1 MVWLPKR
8 GRGPRER
15 HRTWL
20 KSRLLGRLS
29 RPRRGLGAAWRK
41 ISRTACTS
49 WAGNRRAT
57 ATRARWWP
65 LWRLVWALKNGMGR
79 VKVVIF
85 HSVSPVGMGK
95 PRETNGN
102 RHENATTHVRSHT
115 RASCEV
121 RPEGSNGHRLELMSM
136 SGVDDVLVMLCSL
149 ALVTFD
155 GLLGLVDSEP
165 FKSERT
171 EAPELEPS
179 PAVASSQSGAAALTN
194 CC

>member
-1 MVWLPKR
+1 
-8 GRGPRER
+8 
-15 HRTWL
+15 
-20 KSRLLGRLS
+20 
-29 RPRRGLGAAWRK
+29 
-41 ISRTACTS
+41 
-49 WAGNRRAT
+49 
-57 ATRARWWP
+57 
-65 LWRLVWALKNGMGR
+65 
-79 VKVVIF
+79 
-85 HSVSPVGMGK
+85 
-95 PRETNGN
+95 
-102 RHENATTHVRSHT
+102 
-115 RASCEV
+115 
-121 RPEGSNGHRLELMSM
+121 M